1 MALLVVAPV
10 ERFRAVIARR
20 LGLHFDAAKTPRLE
34 EVLARLSADEGPD
47 SYVSRLERLD
57 ALPPRAQQES
67 LRALAGALTI
77 QETYFFR
84 HLEQFRAFA
93 EVALPRRFAVRGPG
107 GHVHVLSAGCAT
119 GEEAYSLAIV
129 ARESGVGE
137 PERVTVR
144 AVDVSPEGFEKSA
157 LGLYSAWSLRDTPDD
172 LRTRWFVPS
181 GRAFQV
187 DARVKAAV
195 TFEERNLA
203 RDDPGLWPRGFY
215 DVVFCRNV
223 MMYFTPAAARSLLA
237 RIAESMAPGGYLFV
251 GHAETLRGQS
261 DAFEVRNTHGAF
273 YYERRGGGPER
284 RDVAPAQAEAPRSS
298 AAPAPSRAAPSQP
311 PGSRPNWNDEWFAAV
326 GRSAERIRSLAEVSA
341 SQGPSPPSTPTA
353 LDPALE
359 GLKTERYA
367 EALAFLRELPPEQQ
381 VSSDVLLLRAVLLLH
396 AGAPVQAE
404 EACRQLLV
412 RDASH
417 PGAHHV
423 LSLCRESTGD
433 GAAARRFDEAAVTMD
448 PGFAMAHLH
457 LGLMARKA
465 GDREGARE
473 SFHRA
478 LERIEREDAR
488 RLLLFGGGFAREG
501 LASLCRAELHAL
513 GGRR

>member
-1 MALLVVAPV
+1 MMPAPAVALV

-20 LGLHFDAAKTPRLE
+20 LGLYFDAAKTARLE
-34 EVLARLSADEGPD
+34 EVFDRLATAEGAE
-47 SYVSRLERLD
+47 SYLSRLERID
-57 ALPPRAQQES
+57 ALAPRAQHEE
-67 LRALAGALTI
+67 LRALARELTI

-93 EVALPRRFAVRGPG
+93 EVALPRRLAARAPDGRM
-107 GHVHVLSAGCAT
+107 HILCAGCAT
-119 GEEAYSLAIV
+119 GEEPYSLAIV
-129 ARESGVGE
+129 VRESGLAE
-137 PERVTVR
+137 PGRVTLR

-157 LGLYSAWSLRDTPDD
+157 LGLYSAWSLRETPDD
-172 LRTRWFVPS
+172 LRKRWFAPA
-181 GRAFQV
+181 GRSFHLDPA
-187 DARVKAAV
+187 VKAAV

-223 MMYFTPAAARSLLA
+223 MMYFTPDAARALLA
-237 RIAESMAPGGYLFV
+237 RIAGAMAPGGYLFL
-251 GHAETLRGQS
+251 GHAETVRGLS
-261 DAFEVRNTHGAF
+261 DDFEVRNTHGAF
-273 YYERRGGGPER
+273 YYERKGGGGEPR
-284 RDVAPAQAEAPRSS
+284 AIAPRQDETPRSS
-298 AAPAPSRAAPSQP
+298 VVSAPSSPAPGPRSD
-311 PGSRPNWNDEWFAAV
+311 WNDEWFAAV
-326 GRSAERIRSLAEVSA
+326 ERSAERIRTLVETSA
-341 SQGPSPPSTPTA
+341 SRGAPAPASSPVA

-367 EALAFLRELPPEQQ
+367 EALEFLRGLPPDQQ
-381 VSSDVLLLRAVLLLH
+381 ANPDVVLLRAVLLLH
-396 AGAPVQAE
+396 AGVPRQAE
-404 EACRQLLV
+404 EACRQLLAG
-412 RDASH
+412 DASH
-417 PGAHHV
+417 AGAHHV

-433 GAAARRFDEAAVTMD
+433 GAAARRYDEAAVSLD

-478 LERIEREDAR
+478 LERIEREDGR
-488 RLLLFGGGFAREG
+488 RLLLFGGGFGRDG
-501 LASLCRAELHAL
+501 LAALCRAELHAL